1 MKHFASE
8 CGVCNTFGTF
18 AIKMCGSL
26 ARNFVKKNIQRG
38 SPFEPSGFF
47 IYLLLTDLFNL
58 ENQNPF
64 IFEAVKNTR
73 Q

>member
-38 SPFEPSGFF
+38 SPFEPSSLFTY
-47 IYLLLTDLFNL
+47 YLLTYSIWKIKILLYL
-58 ENQNPF
+58 
-64 IFEAVKNTR
+64 R